1 MNLTELKYKPLDKHS
16 QIVIFNKSGDILDSD
31 NKLVNVTSS
40 KHNIFDDSLF
50 SGMEDTISKIS
61 DGEELTYD
69 CIETDLFGRTSHYD
83 FILKKLSEEGE
94 QERYGWIIYDFGT
107 QYNKIFELQQERNIA
122 EIQAKKAEREVG
134 KLKEEKQTIEKL
146 YQDLLADTSQEYILV
161 KSDNLLVNL
170 DFKEINYFEAYGDY
184 IKVYTTNK
192 MYITYNTM
200 KNVEG
205 SLPENQ
211 FFRIHRSYIVRLDKI
226 NNIEQLSVEI
236 DGKALPIGKSYKA
249 MLIQKMG
256 QL

>member
-1 MNLTELKYKPLDKHS
+1 MNLADLKYKPLDNQS
-16 QIVIFNKSGDILDSD
+16 QIVIFDESGDILDSD
-31 NKLVNVTSS
+31 NKLVNVTRT
-40 KHNIFDDSLF
+40 KHNIYSDSMF
-50 SGMEDTISKIS
+50 SGMEDIIAQIGE
-61 DGEELTYD
+61 GEELTYD

-83 FILKKLSEEGE
+83 FILKKLPEEGKE
-94 QERYGWIIYDFGT
+94 ERYGWIIYDFGA

-122 EIQAKKAEREVG
+122 EIQAKKAEREAG
-134 KLKEEKQTIEKL
+134 KLKEEKETIEKL

-170 DFKEINYFEAYGDY
+170 DFKNINYFEAYGDY

-200 KNVEG
+200 KNVET

-226 NNIEQLSVEI
+226 ENIEQLSLEI